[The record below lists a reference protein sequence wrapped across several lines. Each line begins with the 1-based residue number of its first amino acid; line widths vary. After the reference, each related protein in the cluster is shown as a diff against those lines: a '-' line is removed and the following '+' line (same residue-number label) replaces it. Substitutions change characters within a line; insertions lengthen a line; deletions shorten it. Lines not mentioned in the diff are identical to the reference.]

1 MPQILTPEHMQLLS
15 DQRLDQEAKRDAGDE
30 PDADVRRQRQA
41 MARAAV
47 LEITRRR
54 GSEDAPSRESS

>member
-15 DQRLDQEAKRDAGDE
+15 DQRLDQEAKADDQDE

-54 GSEDAPSRESS
+54 GDAGAPGQSS

>member
-15 DQRLDQEAKRDAGDE
+15 DQRLDREAKADAGDE
-30 PDADVRRQRQA
+30 PDADVRRKRQA
-41 MARAAV
+41 MSRAAV

-54 GSEDAPSRESS
+54 GETGAPSQPAS

>member
-15 DQRLDQEAKRDAGDE
+15 DQKLDREAKADAHAE
-30 PDADVRRQRQA
+30 PDDQARRRRQA
-41 MARAAV
+41 MSRAAV

-54 GSEDAPSRESS
+54 GDAGLPRQSS